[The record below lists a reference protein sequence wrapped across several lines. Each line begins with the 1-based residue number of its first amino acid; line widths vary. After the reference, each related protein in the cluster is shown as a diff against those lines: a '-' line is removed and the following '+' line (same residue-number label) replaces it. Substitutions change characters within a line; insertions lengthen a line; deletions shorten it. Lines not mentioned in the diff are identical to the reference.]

1 MLTRPFHIGALLL
14 ASALIATPAHA
25 AHLQSSPAAYYGSSF
40 DRQTETQNVEVASI
54 ELPAPYAQVR
64 SLLGDKLYGYLLKN
78 DEFIVLQDLVIT
90 HLEKQHRV
98 SASK

>member
-1 MLTRPFHIGALLL
+1 MLTRPYHVGTLLL

-25 AHLQSSPAAYYGSSF
+25 HMQLSPAAYYGSSF
-40 DRQTETQNVEVASI
+40 DRQTETQNTEVASI

>member
-1 MLTRPFHIGALLL
+1 MLTRPYHVGTLLL

-25 AHLQSSPAAYYGSSF
+25 HMQSSPAAYYGSSF
-40 DRQTETQNVEVASI
+40 DRQTETQNAEVASI